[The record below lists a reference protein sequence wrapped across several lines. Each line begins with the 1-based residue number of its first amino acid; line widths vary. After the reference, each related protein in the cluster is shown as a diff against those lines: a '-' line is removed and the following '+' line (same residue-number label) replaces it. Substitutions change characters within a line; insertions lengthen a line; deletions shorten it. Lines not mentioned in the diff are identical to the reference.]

1 MEALIEYTV
10 SQGLTVNIFWKFCQK
25 VYEYQKMT
33 KPAKIVFVAD
43 CGAVEQK
50 PPQNLCLQVWAIQDT
65 TRPQRETPA
74 DLAWADE
81 G

>member
-1 MEALIEYTV
+1 
-10 SQGLTVNIFWKFCQK
+10 
-25 VYEYQKMT
+25 MT

-43 CGAVEQK
+43 CGTVEQE

-65 TRPQRETPA
+65 TQPQRETPA